1 VAWVLKERVVDQNT
15 WWKLSKEKKGEGIEL
30 GISKHHTN
38 APPTAEEVL
47 AAQKL
52 KEEKEKALAAKA
64 TLKWTPPQLMRY
76 LAVLAS
82 PEGMLLQQFVDS
94 QKARQEKDAG
104 REQMK
109 IGDDLIKLYQ
119 DPAFTVN

>member
-1 VAWVLKERVVDQNT
+1 MQKKIHLNAEKLHAIVAWVLKEWVVDQNT
-15 WWKLSKEKKGEGIEL
+15 WWKLSKEKKGEDI
-30 GISKHHTN
+30 
-38 APPTAEEVL
+38 

-82 PEGMLLQQFVDS
+82 PEGMRLQQFVDS